1 MFEVTQLKSR
11 LLRGAGTFVA
21 ATLIAAASFASAQA
35 KETITYAYQID
46 PAFDAAMWALK
57 NGKIES
63 DLVDVEL
70 QSLTIPALIQ
80 STMTKQFDVIQSDTI
95 AVPRAASRGLN
106 LSIMSTAIRYSKIGT
121 GHNIYVLADSPAQ
134 TMVDL
139 KGKKIGVPSLGSA
152 GFHILRFWLEAKFG
166 VNASVVDGDFSFIE
180 TPPTALITGLDTKR
194 FDAGTMLY
202 SQAYKARESDKYR
215 SVAEPAHGMYEL
227 WGVQM
232 IPSVNVGYP
241 EMIAERPEAFR
252 EFNRMLRAS
261 VVYMQENPDEVFSAV
276 AAEHGISE
284 DFLKVVYKDFA
295 EIPANITAD
304 DVVAINKIWEIAH
317 EKGMLE
323 SVPDIEAAIDETAVR
338 E

>member
-1 MFEVTQLKSR
+1 
-11 LLRGAGTFVA
+11 
-21 ATLIAAASFASAQA
+21 
-35 KETITYAYQID
+35 
-46 PAFDAAMWALK
+46 
-57 NGKIES
+57 
-63 DLVDVEL
+63 
-70 QSLTIPALIQ
+70 
-80 STMTKQFDVIQSDTI
+80 
-95 AVPRAASRGLN
+95 
-106 LSIMSTAIRYSKIGT
+106 
-121 GHNIYVLADSPAQ
+121 
-134 TMVDL
+134 
-139 KGKKIGVPSLGSA
+139 
-152 GFHILRFWLEAKFG
+152 
-166 VNASVVDGDFSFIE
+166 
-180 TPPTALITGLDTKR
+180 
-194 FDAGTMLY
+194 
-202 SQAYKARESDKYR
+202 
-215 SVAEPAHGMYEL
+215 
-227 WGVQM
+227 M

-241 EMIAERPEAFR
+241 EKIAERPEAFR